1 MFDPTK
7 AIEKLQ
13 DEIDRTLK
21 EISKA
26 KTIDE
31 KLKWSELLN
40 NLTESIGV
48 YFDFITSAMDAEM
61 DTWDEEEDEE
71 DRD

>member
-1 MFDPTK
+1 MFDPTE

-13 DEIDRTLK
+13 AEIDRTLK

-26 KTIDE
+26 KTLEE
-31 KLKWSELLN
+31 KLQLSELLN

-48 YFDFITSAMDAEM
+48 YFDFLTSVMDSDSDM
-61 DTWDEEEDEE
+61 WDEEEDEE
-71 DRD
+71 TD